1 MDTNGY
7 STWLEIDLD
16 AIQNNVHRLQQ
27 ITRAE
32 VMAVVKA
39 NGYGHGAIPVAQAA
53 VNAGATWCGV
63 GRLEEAVALRQAG
76 LTCEILVMGYTPPP
90 GIPTAISLDISVT
103 VYDRE
108 QAEQYAWQA
117 QQAQRRLRTHVKI
130 DTGMGRLGVMAQDA
144 LDFIRWLYR
153 LAELQIEGLF
163 THFARADE
171 PQAPLTVQQIER
183 FTQLMDQLRAEGLC
197 PPLVHA
203 ANSAA
208 AVYFQSASFN
218 LVRSGIAIYGLD
230 PSPEAVLPPGFLP
243 ALTWKARLTSV
254 KTFPPGHGIS
264 YGSIYTTQK
273 TERIGT
279 MPVGYA
285 DGYRRVNQQQVLFQ
299 GQRVAVIGRVCM
311 DQCALQLDGV
321 SRAHIGD
328 EVVLLGQQ
336 NNDRISAEELGRR
349 WGTVNYEVV
358 CGLANRLPRL
368 YFGSDAPSGSR

>member
-7 STWLEIDLD
+7 STWLEIDLS
-16 AIQNNVHRLQQ
+16 AIQNNVRRLQQ
-27 ITRAE
+27 ITRSE

-53 VNAGATWCGV
+53 VKAGATWCGV
-63 GRLEEAVALRQAG
+63 GRLEEALALRQAG
-76 LTCEILVMGYTPPP
+76 LNCEILVMGYTPPP
-90 GIPTAISLDISVT
+90 GIQEAISQNITVT

-108 QAEQYAWQA
+108 QAEQYAGQA
-117 QQAQRRLRTHVKI
+117 QQAHGRLRTHVKI
-130 DTGMGRLGVMAQDA
+130 DTGMGRLGVMAQAA
-144 LDFIRWLYR
+144 LDYMRWLNR
-153 LAELQIEGLF
+153 LEGLQIEGIF

-171 PQAPLTVQQIER
+171 PQVSLTSQQIER
-183 FTQLMDQLRAEGLC
+183 FLSVLDQLRVEGLC

-208 AVYFQSASFN
+208 AVYFKGAYFN

-279 MPVGYA
+279 IPVGYA
-285 DGYRRVNQQQVLFQ
+285 DGFRRVSQQQVLLFE
-299 GQRVAVIGRVCM
+299 QRAAVIGRVCM
-311 DQCALQLDGV
+311 DQCSLQLDAMPQ
-321 SRAHIGD
+321 AHIGD

-336 NNDRISAEELGRR
+336 GKERISAEELGTR

-368 YFGSDAPSGSR
+368 FYYGPDNAGL